1 MVQDLLPALSR
12 ASTVRMLIQSAGS
25 LPLSAN
31 YSDLTAYFLT
41 HATAIGVL
49 IVASGD
55 PRDPANL
62 RGVVSRRRFLEWIPR
77 LSSDHPESATPLSA
91 VTDFWQQIQRFEVV
105 SGQVPILESLSYV
118 SSRPG
123 PEIYEPLV
131 IRTPEQLG
139 LLDVHNLLIAHAY
152 LSQNNL
158 PAIPLENN
166 PGLAPPTNGKHSL
179 KALVVK
185 PRHRKKLLAPA
196 VSAPPDPPLPT
207 HTPSASPAIPTSEL
221 LGNVLEH
228 IEDGIEIIDQYG
240 RTEYIN
246 PALENM
252 MGYSLEELRGQES
265 CLLFCNEENNGTFYR
280 NIFKIVQS
288 GEVWRGELVG
298 RRKDGSLA
306 YHQATFSGVYS
317 EDNRFTHC
325 IGVRRSLERS
335 DPLEEHSQMRERTLE
350 LEAQMAEL
358 QKLNRMKDDFLSTVS
373 HELRTPMANMKLAIW
388 MLRSSQS
395 HEKRE
400 SYLRIL
406 EAECARETDLIT
418 DLLDMQRLE
427 AGMGTMLSESIV
439 LSDWLPCIM
448 ESFSVRTQ
456 ERQQRLSLEVLP
468 DLPPLIADSRSL
480 ERILMELLNN
490 ACKYT
495 PPGQDIV
502 VRAGRGPRS
511 SGAWPTIELSVCNGG
526 VEIPMKE
533 LPRIFEKFYRIPNH
547 DPWKQGGT
555 GLGLALV
562 KKMVEQV
569 GGTISVLSHSGNTT
583 FAVELPQ
590 APNRES

>member
-49 IVASGD
+49 IVANGD
-55 PRDPANL
+55 LRDPANL
-62 RGVVSRRRFLEWIPR
+62 RGVVSRRRFLEWIPQ
-77 LSSDHPESATPLSA
+77 LSSEHPESTVPLSA

-105 SGQVPILESLSYV
+105 NGRVLILESLSYV

-123 PEIYEPLV
+123 SEIYEPLV

-152 LSQNNL
+152 LSQNNH
-158 PAIPLENN
+158 PAIPLENA
-166 PGLAPPTNGKHSL
+166 LSLESPTNGKHPL
-179 KALVVK
+179 QALVVK
-185 PRHRKKLLAPA
+185 PRHRKKWLATATPTLPIQ
-196 VSAPPDPPLPT
+196 APP
-207 HTPSASPAIPTSEL
+207 ASLAMPTSEL
-221 LGNVLEH
+221 LGNILEH

-240 RTEYIN
+240 RIEYIN

-265 CLLFCNEENNGTFYR
+265 CSLFCNEENNGTFYR

-288 GEVWRGELVG
+288 GEIWQGELIS
-298 RRKDGSLA
+298 RRKNGSLA

-317 EDNRFTHC
+317 EANRFTHC
-325 IGVRRSLERS
+325 IGVRRSLGHR
-335 DPLEEHSQMRERTLE
+335 DPIEEHSQMHERTLE

-373 HELRTPMANMKLAIW
+373 HELRTPMANMKLALW

-427 AGMGTMLSESIV
+427 AGIGTMLSESIV

-456 ERQQRLSLEVLP
+456 ERQQNLTLEVLP

-562 KKMVEQV
+562 KKMVEHV

>member
-1 MVQDLLPALSR
+1 MGCMVQDLLPALSKSS
-12 ASTVRMLIQSAGS
+12 AVKILIQSSGS

-49 IVASGD
+49 IVANGD
-55 PRDPANL
+55 PIDPANL

-77 LSSDHPESATPLSA
+77 LSSEPPESAAPLST
-91 VTDFWQQIQRFEVV
+91 VTDFWQQIQRFEVAN
-105 SGQVPILESLSYV
+105 GEVPILESLSYV

-123 PEIYEPLV
+123 SEIYEPLV
-131 IRTPEQLG
+131 IQTPEQLG
-139 LLDVHNLLIAHAY
+139 LLDVHNLLIAHAF
-152 LSQNNL
+152 LSQNSPPAL
-158 PAIPLENN
+158 PLH
-166 PGLAPPTNGKHSL
+166 NGKRPL
-179 KALVVK
+179 KTLVMK
-185 PRHRKKLLAPA
+185 PRQRKKLH
-196 VSAPPDPPLPT
+196 LPT
-207 HTPSASPAIPTSEL
+207 LTTIPAPILPILSPPPIPTSEL
-221 LGNVLEH
+221 LGNILEYV
-228 IEDGIEIIDQYG
+228 EDGIEIIDQYG

-246 PALENM
+246 PALEKM

-265 CLLFCNEENNGTFYR
+265 FLLFCNEDNNGTFYR
-280 NIFKIVQS
+280 NIFKIVQA
-288 GEVWRGELVG
+288 GEVWRGELTG
-298 RRKDGSLA
+298 RRRDGSLA
-306 YHQATFSGVYS
+306 SHLATFSGVFDE
-317 EDNRFTHC
+317 EDRFRYC
-325 IGVRRSLERS
+325 VAIRRSVERR
-335 DPLEEHSQMRERTLE
+335 DPVEYRDPVEEHSQMRERTIE

-388 MLRSSQS
+388 MLRSSKS
-395 HEKRE
+395 YEKRE

-427 AGMGTMLSESIV
+427 AGMGMMLSESIV

-456 ERQQRLSLEVLP
+456 ERQQSLTLEVFP
-468 DLPPLIADSRSL
+468 DLPPLISDSRSL
-480 ERILMELLNN
+480 ERILVELLNN

-495 PPGQDIV
+495 PPGRDIV

-511 SGAWPTIELSVCNGG
+511 SAVWPTIELSVCNGG

-533 LPRIFEKFYRIPNH
+533 LPRIFEKFYRIPHH

-562 KKMVEQV
+562 KKMVEQL
-569 GGTISVLSHSGNTT
+569 GGTISVLSHSGATT

>member
-1 MVQDLLPALSR
+1 MVQDLLPVLSKSS
-12 ASTVRMLIQSAGS
+12 AVKTLIQSSGS
-25 LPLSAN
+25 LPLSAH

-41 HATAIGVL
+41 HSTAIGVL
-49 IVASGD
+49 IVANDD
-55 PRDPANL
+55 PSDLANL

-77 LSSDHPESATPLSA
+77 LSSGHPESAVPLSA
-91 VTDFWQQIQRFEVV
+91 VTDFWQQIQRFEVIN
-105 SGQVPILESLSYV
+105 GQVPILESLSYV
-118 SSRPG
+118 SSRLG
-123 PEIYEPLV
+123 SEIYEPLV
-131 IRTPEQLG
+131 IQTPEQLG
-139 LLDVHNLLIAHAY
+139 LLDVHNLLIAHAF
-152 LSQNNL
+152 LSQNNPPSL
-158 PAIPLENN
+158 SPPNGRRPLK
-166 PGLAPPTNGKHSL
+166 T
-179 KALVVK
+179 LVMK
-185 PRHRKKLLAPA
+185 PRQRKKLHMPIVPTSFPEPLPA
-196 VSAPPDPPLPT
+196 VPT
-207 HTPSASPAIPTSEL
+207 SSPEALLAVPTSEL
-221 LGNVLEH
+221 LGSVLEYVD
-228 IEDGIEIIDQYG
+228 DGIEIIDQYG

-252 MGYSLEELRGQES
+252 MGYSLAELRGRES
-265 CLLFCNEENNGTFYR
+265 YLLFCNDDKNKTFYR

-288 GEVWRGELVG
+288 GEIWRGELTG
-298 RRKDGSLA
+298 RCKDGSLSC
-306 YHQATFSGVYS
+306 HQATFSGVYD
-317 EDNRFTHC
+317 EEGCLTYCVAVH
-325 IGVRRSLERS
+325 RSMERGE
-335 DPLEEHSQMRERTLE
+335 PVEEHSQMRERTLE

-388 MLRSSQS
+388 MLRNSQS
-395 HEKRE
+395 YEKRE
-400 SYLRIL
+400 NYLRIL

-439 LSDWLPCIM
+439 LSDWLPCVI
-448 ESFSVRTQ
+448 ESFTVRAQ
-456 ERQQRLSLEVLP
+456 ERQQSLVLEVLP
-468 DLPPLIADSRSL
+468 DLPSLISDSRSL

-495 PPGQDIV
+495 PPGQAIM

-511 SGAWPTIELSVCNGG
+511 SAVWPTIELSVCNGG

-562 KKMVEQV
+562 KKMVEQL
-569 GGTISVLSHSGNTT
+569 GGTISVLSHSGTTT

>member
-1 MVQDLLPALSR
+1 MVQDLLPALSKGS
-12 ASTVRMLIQSAGS
+12 AVKMLIQSSGS

-41 HATAIGVL
+41 HSTAIGVL
-49 IVASGD
+49 IVANDNPS
-55 PRDPANL
+55 DPANL

-77 LSSDHPESATPLSA
+77 LASEYPESALPLSS
-91 VTDFWQQIQRFEVV
+91 VTDFWQQIQRFEIAN
-105 SGQVPILESLSYV
+105 GEVPILDSLSYV
-118 SSRPG
+118 SSRLG
-123 PEIYEPLV
+123 SEIYEPLV
-131 IRTPEQLG
+131 IQTSEQLG
-139 LLDVHNLLIAHAY
+139 LLDVHNLLIAHAF
-152 LSQNNL
+152 LSRSNPSTLSL
-158 PAIPLENN
+158 PNGRYPLK
-166 PGLAPPTNGKHSL
+166 T
-179 KALVVK
+179 LVMK
-185 PRHRKKLLAPA
+185 PRQRKQLHVPASNPIPAPIMPTL
-196 VSAPPDPPLPT
+196 SPSPLPGV
-207 HTPSASPAIPTSEL
+207 PTSEL
-221 LGNVLEH
+221 LGSVLEH

-265 CLLFCNEENNGTFYR
+265 YLLFCDEANNRTFYR

-288 GEVWRGELVG
+288 GEVWRGELTG
-298 RRKDGSLA
+298 RCKDGSLS
-306 YHQATFSGVYS
+306 YHQAIFSGVYD
-317 EDNRFTHC
+317 EENRFTHC
-325 IGVRRSLERS
+325 VAVRRSAERGE
-335 DPLEEHSQMRERTLE
+335 PIEEHSQMRERTLK

-395 HEKRE
+395 PEKRE

-427 AGMGTMLSESIV
+427 AGMGNILSESID
-439 LSDWLPCIM
+439 LSEWLPCIM
-448 ESFSVRTQ
+448 ESFSVRAQ
-456 ERQQRLSLEVLP
+456 ERQQSLALKVFP
-468 DLPPLIADSRSL
+468 GLPPLISDSRSL
-480 ERILMELLNN
+480 ERILVELLNN

-511 SGAWPTIELSVCNGG
+511 SAVWPTIELSVCNGG

-562 KKMVEQV
+562 KKMVEQL
-569 GGTISVLSHSGNTT
+569 GGTISVLSHSGTTT

>member
-1 MVQDLLPALSR
+1 M
-12 ASTVRMLIQSAGS
+12 VRMLIQSAGS

-62 RGVVSRRRFLEWIPR
+62 RGIVSRRRFLEWIPQ
-77 LSSDHPESATPLSA
+77 LSSEHPESATPLSA

-105 SGQVPILESLSYV
+105 NGQVPILESLSYV

-123 PEIYEPLV
+123 SEIYEPLV
-131 IRTPEQLG
+131 IQTPERLG

-158 PAIPLENN
+158 PAIPFENN
-166 PGLAPPTNGKHSL
+166 PGLEPPTNGKHAL

-185 PRHRKKLLAPA
+185 PHHRKKLLAPA
-196 VSAPPDPPLPT
+196 PILPI
-207 HTPSASPAIPTSEL
+207 HASPTSLAIPTSEL
-221 LGNVLEH
+221 LGNVFEY

-280 NIFKIVQS
+280 NIFKFVQS
-288 GEVWRGELVG
+288 GEVWRGELIG
-298 RRKDGSLA
+298 RCKDGSLS
-306 YHQATFSGVYS
+306 YQQATFSGVFS
-317 EDNRFTHC
+317 EENRFIHC
-325 IGVRRSLERS
+325 IAVRRTLERS
-335 DPLEEHSQMRERTLE
+335 NPIEDHSQMRERTLE

-388 MLRSSQS
+388 MLKSCQS
-395 HEKRE
+395 YEKRE

-456 ERQQRLSLEVLP
+456 ERQQSLTLEVLP